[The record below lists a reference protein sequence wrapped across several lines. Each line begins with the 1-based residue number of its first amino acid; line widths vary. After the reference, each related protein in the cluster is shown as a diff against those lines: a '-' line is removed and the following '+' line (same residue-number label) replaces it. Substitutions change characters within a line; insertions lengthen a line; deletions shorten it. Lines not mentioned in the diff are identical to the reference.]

1 MVAGR
6 GGVKKDGRKPSALEE
21 LFGSASDSEAS
32 TFYGFDDAEL
42 EDILFSNSDEDSW
55 LTPDDGN
62 SWVAASLGCKGH
74 FLEREWKIFFGGAN
88 WDDGGS
94 TFKGKFHCKDL
105 QSYFGLSEDVYL
117 SFSLGKNDRLNIL
130 FSAGYD
136 LFCIMFLDF
145 SLNRFIDFIYF
156 S

>member
-42 EDILFSNSDEDSW
+42 EDVLFSDSDEDSW

-74 FLEREWKIFFGGAN
+74 FLERKWKIFFFGGAN
-88 WDDGGS
+88 WNYGGS
-94 TFKGKFHCKDL
+94 PLKANFTAKI
-105 QSYFGLSEDVYL
+105 SRV
-117 SFSLGKNDRLNIL
+117 I
-130 FSAGYD
+130 
-136 LFCIMFLDF
+136 LDF
-145 SLNRFIDFIYF
+145 LKTFTSVFLWKKRPTKYSFLRWIWRHLFASCFWIF
-156 S
+156 PSIGS

>member
-6 GGVKKDGRKPSALEE
+6 GGMKKDGRKPSALEE

-42 EDILFSNSDEDSW
+42 EDVLFSDSDEDSW

-74 FLEREWKIFFGGAN
+74 FLERKWKIFFGGAN
-88 WDDGGS
+88 WDYSGS
-94 TFKGKFHCKDL
+94 PLKANFTAKIFR
-105 QSYFGLSEDVYL
+105 V
-117 SFSLGKNDRLNIL
+117 I
-130 FSAGYD
+130 
-136 LFCIMFLDF
+136 LDF
-145 SLNRFIDFIYF
+145 LKTFTSVLLGEIMTGQIFF
-156 S
+156 SPLDTTPSFLHHVFGFFPQ